1 MGLAPYG
8 KNYLKN
14 EFDKIVNSDSSGK
27 FKLNL
32 EYFRHQKNNIEFKWD
47 DGMPIF
53 DQIYDNK

>member
-53 DQIYDNK
+53 

>member
-32 EYFRHQKNNIEFKWD
+32 NILDIKKIILSLS
-47 DGMPIF
+47 GMTGCQFLIKYM
-53 DQIYDNK
+53 IIK